1 MAEENMIEAEKDSNS
16 RNDIA
21 ELGVSATGE
30 ISLYRRIMELQ
41 LWRLAKLHMQ
51 STSPADGT

>member
-30 ISLYRRIMELQ
+30 ISLYGRIMELQ
-41 LWRLAKLHMQ
+41 LWHLAKLHM
-51 STSPADGT
+51 